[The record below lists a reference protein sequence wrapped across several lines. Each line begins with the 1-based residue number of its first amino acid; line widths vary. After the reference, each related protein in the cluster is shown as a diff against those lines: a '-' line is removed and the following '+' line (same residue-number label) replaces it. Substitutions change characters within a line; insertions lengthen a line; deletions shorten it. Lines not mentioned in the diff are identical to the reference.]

1 VDEGGLRG
9 AGDAG
14 EADDLL
20 VVMTMRGGK
29 VERCVEVFI
38 GKKKTSRLSFLSL
51 SLTIPCVDAHVT
63 ASATRDAVLLSSSA
77 SNGSELR
84 AVDAE
89 AEAGGE
95 GIAAGIVVVV
105 VVVVVVVRDRSS
117 PPLLLLLP
125 LCRPAVL
132 PCRETTATTE
142 TAKGI
147 EATAVLR
154 ASDDDVQG
162 ALGRGRAP
170 RRIVRVFFFLSSS
183 STVLFIFFRFLGSFF
198 LRGSA
203 LLRSFVLVVTS
214 LFASAAAVCARALRL
229 REERKARR
237 SR

>member
-1 VDEGGLRG
+1 
-9 AGDAG
+9 
-14 EADDLL
+14 
-20 VVMTMRGGK
+20 M
-29 VERCVEVFI
+29 
-38 GKKKTSRLSFLSL
+38 
-51 SLTIPCVDAHVT
+51 
-63 ASATRDAVLLSSSA
+63 LSSSA

-105 VVVVVVVRDRSS
+105 VVRDRSS

-132 PCRETTATTE
+132 PCRETMATTE

-170 RRIVRVFFFLSSS
+170 RCIVRVFF
-183 STVLFIFFRFLGSFF
+183 SFPP
-198 LRGSA
+198 LQLCS
-203 LLRSFVLVVTS
+203 SFVFPFSWLFFSSGQQQQARRNATRHCPFVTS